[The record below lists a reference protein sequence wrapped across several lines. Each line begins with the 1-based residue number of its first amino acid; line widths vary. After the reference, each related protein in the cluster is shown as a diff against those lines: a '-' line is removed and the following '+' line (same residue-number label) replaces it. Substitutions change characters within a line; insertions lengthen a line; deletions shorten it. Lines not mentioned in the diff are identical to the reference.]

1 MWIYKYKT
9 FNHVFKI
16 VLFKSGNLIQ
26 IVKWQYFLN
35 VWWCLILWLCGN
47 HYLYNCV
54 DYTWIYQ
61 IVSGN
66 ESKVFQHL
74 SIPRLISSMRYEL
87 TEGCRLIILY
97 HLLFLLYNVVRHL
110 STFTFVILFYK
121 VKERCTC
128 KTKQFEFHTD
138 YKGTEHYRKKK
149 PDPLTSPSFPIETQS

>member
-1 MWIYKYKT
+1 MTIFSKT
-9 FNHVFKI
+9 TTNH
-16 VLFKSGNLIQ
+16 
-26 IVKWQYFLN
+26 
-35 VWWCLILWLCGN
+35 VWWCLIIWLCGN
-47 HYLYNCV
+47 HYMYNCV

-110 STFTFVILFYK
+110 STFTLVILFYK

-128 KTKQFEFHTD
+128 KTKQLEFHTG
-138 YKGTEHYRKKK
+138 YKGTEHYRKKTW
-149 PDPLTSPSFPIETQS
+149 PADVIIIPNWNPILTFHC

>member
-1 MWIYKYKT
+1 MTIFSKT
-9 FNHVFKI
+9 TTNH
-16 VLFKSGNLIQ
+16 
-26 IVKWQYFLN
+26 
-35 VWWCLILWLCGN
+35 VWWCLILWLCG
-47 HYLYNCV
+47 YNCV

-138 YKGTEHYRKKK
+138 YKGTEHYRKKNLTRWRHHHSQLK
-149 PDPLTSPSFPIETQS
+149 PNLNISLLMHV